1 MDVPV
6 GNYWLINPDRGVTLR
21 SLTFQQSFHPDERRA
36 SCYVQ
41 PTLYDLFCIY
51 LVPISKVHSVHK
63 TILSCETFFFYISQA
78 NGVWEMGKTTT
89 KRWRGVTPYTNI
101 NEESNVGYSSK
112 IFDGQCQKF
121 QPFVR
126 VRVYGCLSVISW
138 YFINTCLW
146 LLWVYC
152 VAKQSY
158 VQSNLF

>member
-1 MDVPV
+1 MLPFVHWPF
-6 GNYWLINPDRGVTLR
+6 NNR
-21 SLTFQQSFHPDERRA
+21 STQMNEERA
-36 SCYVQ
+36 VMFNLPCMIYFVF
-41 PTLYDLFCIY
+41 TLYL
-51 LVPISKVHSVHK
+51 LVKF
-63 TILSCETFFFYISQA
+63 ILYTRQFYPASCETFFFYISQA